1 MYAMLGNAAQGGLQS
16 LMNGFLPQLRG
27 QLRLNA
33 RVTRVLPS
41 KHLVTL
47 ADGTSYGY
55 DKLVATVP
63 LPTLVDLLG
72 EEAPTRVRRAAC
84 ELRHQSSRWVY
95 LGFNAGTPLHVP
107 CRDFQPGPGILKR
120 VVSLDGPALAL
131 EIPYSRRE
139 PLPSD
144 ADALID
150 RCVAECQR
158 LGILDADVA
167 VAARGQF
174 DLPFAR
180 VEPMPD
186 APDNV
191 ELIRH
196 WLRARDIELA
206 GEFAE
211 WRTDPDHVFIA
222 GKLAAERVED
232 ALARKFRPGVPH
244 APVAHLMA

>member
-1 MYAMLGNAAQGGLQS
+1 
-16 LMNGFLPQLRG
+16 MNGFLPQLRG

-47 ADGTSYGY
+47 ADGTGYAY

-84 ELRHQSSRWVY
+84 ELQHQSSRWVY
-95 LGFNAGTPLHVP
+95 LGFTAGTPLHLP
-107 CRDFQPGPGILKR
+107 CRDFQPGQGILKR

-158 LGILDADVA
+158 LGILDADAA
-167 VAARGQF
+167 VAARCQF

-180 VEPMPD
+180 VELTPD
-186 APDNV
+186 PPDNV

-211 WRTDPDHVFIA
+211 WRTDPDHVFLA

-232 ALARKFRPGVPH
+232 ALARKFRPAAPR
-244 APVAHLMA
+244 APVARLMA